1 MAMSHADCD
10 HPRTP
15 AGRAACRKGN
25 RTPGHDPR
33 CTAPNHNHRKCIVPA
48 VDHTEDWARSASRKR
63 KPRGA
68 DTRDPVQRLRDHQ
81 KALLDHPSTAKRLK
95 ARTGDLKRPGT
106 RLRTIGDLP
115 DVPRMLAHGCRI
127 AWDHD
132 WEVKVGH
139 QFNDNEKRIVI
150 DGDVCEVSLV
160 WRPSLPDGVWG
171 VFVRKTSI
179 THRIDAGVEHAM
191 RIAAGEEP
199 FEW

>member
-15 AGRAACRKGN
+15 AGRAACRRRGILVN
-25 RTPGHDPR
+25 G
-33 CTAPNHNHRKCIVPA
+33 HRKIIATHHPLCSSPAGHNTAGCPVPA
-48 VDHTEDWARSASRKR
+48 GTPAVVTTLPKGRRSAGSV
-63 KPRGA
+63 
-68 DTRDPVQRLRDHQ
+68 DV
-81 KALLDHPSTAKRLK
+81 
-95 ARTGDLKRPGT
+95 KRPGT

-127 AWDHD
+127 AWDHE
-132 WEVKVGH
+132 WPVKVGH
-139 QFNDNEKRIVI
+139 QFNDDEKRIVI
-150 DGDVCEVSLV
+150 DGDVCEVALV
-160 WRPSLPDGVWG
+160 WKPSLPHGVWG